1 MSWLEFLDVLLFIIH
16 GVIIAI
22 NLFAWIFPKTRR
34 LHLIIISSTLVSWIL
49 LGFFYGWGY
58 CFLTDWHWQIKFE
71 LGEYNLPNSF
81 ITYLINNVMNLN
93 IKASVIDS
101 LMLIT
106 FIPIIFIST
115 YLNLKK
121 TK

>member
-1 MSWLEFLDVLLFIIH
+1 MSWFEFLDVLLFISH
-16 GVIIAI
+16 CVIIAI

-34 LHLIIISSTLVSWIL
+34 LHLITTSCTLVSWIL

-93 IKASVIDS
+93 IKTSVIDK

-106 FIPIIFIST
+106 FIPIIFISI
-115 YLNLKK
+115 YLNIKEPK
-121 TK
+121 